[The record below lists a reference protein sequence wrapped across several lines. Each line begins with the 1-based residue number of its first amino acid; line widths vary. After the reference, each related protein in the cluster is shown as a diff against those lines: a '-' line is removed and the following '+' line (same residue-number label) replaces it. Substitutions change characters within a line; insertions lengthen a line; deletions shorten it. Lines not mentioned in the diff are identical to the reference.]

1 MIKNIFFD
9 FNGTILDDVQL
20 CFDVEEEIIKE
31 YGLPIL
37 TMDFYLDNFCFPVK
51 KYYEKAGFDFSKLSY
66 KVISDKFMSRYLE
79 REGQETRLYPEVKET
94 LKKLK
99 EAGFNLY
106 CYSASEYNI
115 LKKQLTN
122 LGIIEYFTDLI
133 ASNNIA
139 AKGKLEYGQDYINE
153 HKIDVTKTIM
163 LGDTYHDFE
172 VASALNL
179 KPVLVSFGHN
189 SKKVLS
195 PLNVPIIDNFSKILE
210 IAKHN

>member
-20 CFDVEEEIIKE
+20 CFDVEDEIIKE
-31 YGLPIL
+31 YGLPEL

-51 KYYEKAGFDFSKLSY
+51 NYYEKAGFDFSKLSY
-66 KVISDKFMSRYLE
+66 KVISDKFMTRYLE
-79 REGQETRLYPEVKET
+79 REGAETKLYPEVEET

-99 EAGFNLY
+99 DEGFNLY

-122 LGIIEYFTDLI
+122 LGIIEFFTDLI

-153 HKIDVTKTIM
+153 HKIDTSKTIM
-163 LGDTYHDFE
+163 LGDTYHDYE
-172 VASALNL
+172 VATALKL
-179 KPVLVSFGHN
+179 KAVLVSFGHN
-189 SKKVLS
+189 SRMVLS

-210 IAKHN
+210 IAKNY